1 MMNRSF
7 AGIARAPSALRRYAS
22 AAPTAAFAGS
32 KDSSGKYTVTLIPGD
47 GIGPEI
53 SESIKDIY
61 TAANVPIQWEE
72 VSVTPILKGGKTVI
86 PDAAINSVKKNT
98 VALKGPLATPIGKGH
113 VSLNLTLRR
122 TFNLFANV
130 RPCVSIKGFKTP
142 YDDVN
147 TVLIRE
153 NTEGEYSGIEHE
165 IVDGVIV
172 DGVVQSIKLITWE
185 ASERVARYAF
195 NYAETSGR
203 KRVTAVH
210 KANIMKMSDGMFLSA
225 CREVSKEFPGI
236 AYDEDLLDRVCL
248 QVVQNPAPFSDRVM
262 VMPNLYGDIL
272 SDMCA
277 GLIGGLG
284 LTPSGNIGRDASIFE
299 AVHGSAPDIAGKGLA
314 NPTALL
320 LSSLMM
326 LRHMNLFE
334 HADKIERAA
343 LSTIAEGRT
352 ITGDLGGRASTK
364 EYTEAIIQKLQLDDE
379 GTTPPGPTSHRN
391 TKPKKTRKHL
401 LFLVTNDMTDQVT
414 PQAQPPPK
422 KDEKK
427 PSSGASNRPPK
438 RNPSGSSNKPPG
450 APTAS
455 APRTAS
461 NKKPAAAAV
470 SGQES
475 GSDTTSRKGS
485 DSGRRPNKNQNN
497 GGNRQPAHRKAQPSN
512 SGQPRNNK
520 PSNSP
525 PPQGES
531 SDALSSLQRV
541 IADLKTTSPQ
551 PPQMHSNLP
560 VNAPV
565 FQPGAAAH
573 RKAASVGPGGLS
585 GNFNSFAPHLGSM
598 NEDAEDPS
606 AQYEDGEARGHQPR
620 AQSQSFVAPRFAA
633 LAAEQGEVVGPS
645 GRPQLAPG
653 FMFGAGAA
661 PRRRGAPMGPP
672 INEEDIGFQFPQA
685 QHFDAPAETKHRK
698 SESGEITGIMAEQ
711 IALQQQIEALQQQQQ
726 ALYQQ
731 QLASNQ
737 VLSYQTPGLAPNR
750 GAHRRVQSTVP
761 MGNNFPPNQFGGL
774 SNVGMGLD
782 GQPQGVPR
790 GHGRRHSVNVV
801 KPGLGANGGSISY
814 GNPYGGPDG
823 FDDGFNPPSFPGHSR
838 QPSRVADS
846 SWRINGGVGGVQTNA
861 FAADL
866 AQAQAQLQSLQQ
878 FRAAAGGHHKMA
890 SFSFPNMLPNMMAAN
905 MMGLGLGGM
914 NILQQQQ
921 QQFQSQLQQQSNQP
935 QRKSL
940 FAPYLP
946 QASLPP
952 LLAAGKLVV
961 GILRVN
967 KRNRSDAYVATEVLD
982 ADIYICGSKDRN
994 RALEGDIVA
1003 VELLDVD
1010 EVWGTKKE
1018 KEEKK
1023 RKKEENAAYDL
1034 KSAAGRK
1041 DDKKKDDVE
1050 VEGQGL
1056 MLFDDE
1062 EVTDDVK
1069 PQFAGHVVAVV
1080 ERMPGQLF
1088 SGTLGLLR
1096 PSSAATKEKQ
1106 EAERREREGDKGD
1119 EPRRGP
1125 IERPKIVW
1133 FKPTDK
1139 RVPLIAIPTEQA
1151 PPDFVQNS
1159 EAYVDK
1165 LFVACIKRHPISSL
1179 HPFGTLV
1186 EELGPI
1192 GDVEVETS
1200 ALLKDC
1206 NFPTE
1211 DFTDNVIKCLPPIPW
1226 TIPEREFEIRKD
1238 LRADRIFSIDPETA
1252 KDLDDALSIKLN
1264 EDGTYDVGV
1273 HIADVSYF
1281 VKPNTALD
1289 RDARKRATSVYLVQ
1303 RAVPMLPPALSEQL
1317 CSLVPGQDRLA
1328 FSTIFTMSKDGN
1340 VLKKWFGKTIIKSA
1354 AQLSYKDAQNVIEGK
1369 GLGSAPVAP
1378 DHAAVDIEHDI
1389 KILESIAK
1397 GLRARRFEN
1406 GTLSLNSN
1414 RLSFK
1419 LDERGMP
1426 VDCWQYERADANE
1439 LIEEFMLLTNIAVAQ
1454 QIAVHLPE
1462 QALLR
1467 RHDNPIDRRLTAFT
1481 ERAKRLG
1488 YEMDTSSSGALMRSF
1503 NAVTDPTAR
1512 RLLELLSFKATHR
1525 AKYFCA
1531 GMLDIAKYHHYA
1543 LNIPLYTHF
1552 TSPIRRYADLL
1563 VHRQLESVL
1572 SGPAATEPKFTMDR
1586 DAVAK
1591 VAQQCNIKRDSA
1603 VLAQEQS
1610 AHLFLCVLI
1619 GDLTQRYG
1627 PVVRQAKVVGVLDA
1641 AFDVLVPEFGIEKR
1655 VHVDQMPIDNHVY
1668 DEHTHTLQ
1676 IYWSERDVI
1685 TWLAENS
1692 DDEHLKKMKQNA
1704 EQHAVKMEVASRSV
1718 HDESALFDE
1727 DEADDD
1733 EIVLGREDKQQE
1745 PETSV
1750 QRLLSIAKVKPEFEG
1765 LRSTS
1770 SGHKIQDIRELM
1782 TVPVIVTADLTKS
1795 PPVIKVYSMNPYAN
1809 AEQKK

>member
-1 MMNRSF
+1 
-7 AGIARAPSALRRYAS
+7 
-22 AAPTAAFAGS
+22 
-32 KDSSGKYTVTLIPGD
+32 
-47 GIGPEI
+47 
-53 SESIKDIY
+53 
-61 TAANVPIQWEE
+61 
-72 VSVTPILKGGKTVI
+72 
-86 PDAAINSVKKNT
+86 
-98 VALKGPLATPIGKGH
+98 
-113 VSLNLTLRR
+113 
-122 TFNLFANV
+122 
-130 RPCVSIKGFKTP
+130 
-142 YDDVN
+142 
-147 TVLIRE
+147 
-153 NTEGEYSGIEHE
+153 
-165 IVDGVIV
+165 
-172 DGVVQSIKLITWE
+172 
-185 ASERVARYAF
+185 
-195 NYAETSGR
+195 
-203 KRVTAVH
+203 
-210 KANIMKMSDGMFLSA
+210 
-225 CREVSKEFPGI
+225 
-236 AYDEDLLDRVCL
+236 
-248 QVVQNPAPFSDRVM
+248 
-262 VMPNLYGDIL
+262 
-272 SDMCA
+272 
-277 GLIGGLG
+277 
-284 LTPSGNIGRDASIFE
+284 
-299 AVHGSAPDIAGKGLA
+299 
-314 NPTALL
+314 
-320 LSSLMM
+320 
-326 LRHMNLFE
+326 
-334 HADKIERAA
+334 
-343 LSTIAEGRT
+343 
-352 ITGDLGGRASTK
+352 
-364 EYTEAIIQKLQLDDE
+364 
-379 GTTPPGPTSHRN
+379 
-391 TKPKKTRKHL
+391 
-401 LFLVTNDMTDQVT
+401 MTDQVT
-414 PQAQPPPK
+414 PQAQPPPPK

-427 PSSGASNRPPK
+427 PTSAASNRAPK
-438 RNPSGSSNKPPG
+438 RNPSTSSKPPG
-450 APTAS
+450 TTQPAPTA
-455 APRTAS
+455 RTAS
-461 NKKPAAAAV
+461 NKKPAVA

-485 DSGRRPNKNQNN
+485 DSGRRPNKNQSNAN
-497 GGNRQPAHRKAQPSN
+497 NRQPAQHRKAQPSA
-512 SGQPRNNK
+512 SQGPRNVK
-520 PSNSP
+520 PSSSP
-525 PPQGES
+525 VPPVGES

-551 PPQMHSNLP
+551 PPQMYSNLP

-573 RKAASVGPGGLS
+573 RKAASAGPGLS

-598 NEDAEDPS
+598 NEDAEDP
-606 AQYEDGEARGHQPR
+606 AGQYEEGEIPDGRQQGHQPR

-633 LAAEQGEVVGPS
+633 LAAQQEQGDSVGPT

-653 FMFGAGAA
+653 FMFGAGAGG
-661 PRRRGAPMGPP
+661 RRRGGPMGPP
-672 INEEDIGFQFPQA
+672 INEEDVGFQFPQA
-685 QHFDAPAETKHRK
+685 QHFDAPSESKHRK
-698 SESGEITGIMAEQ
+698 TDSAEITGIMAEQ
-711 IALQQQIEALQQQQQ
+711 IAIQSQIEALQQQQQ

-750 GAHRRVQSTVP
+750 GVHRRVHSTVP
-761 MGNNFPPNQFGGL
+761 MGVPQNSMGQFGNL
-774 SNVGMGLD
+774 NTLGMGLD

-801 KPGLGANGGSISY
+801 NKPPFSANGGSISY
-814 GNPYGGPDG
+814 GNPYGQDA
-823 FDDGFNPPSFPGHSR
+823 FDDGFNPPSFGPGGHSR

-905 MMGLGLGGM
+905 MMGIGLGGM

-1151 PPDFVQNS
+1151 PPDFVQDS

-1192 GDVEVETS
+1192 GDIEVETS

-1211 DFTDNVIKCLPPIPW
+1211 DFTDNVIKCLPPMPW

-1238 LRADRIFSIDPETA
+1238 LRAERVFSIDPATA

-1328 FSTIFTMSKDGN
+1328 FSTIFTMSKDGV
-1340 VLKKWFGKTIIKSA
+1340 VLKKWFGKTVIKSA
-1354 AQLSYKDAQNVIEGK
+1354 AQLSYQDAQNVIEGK
-1369 GLGSAPVAP
+1369 TLGSAAVTP
-1378 DHAAVDIEHDI
+1378 DHAPVDIEHDI
-1389 KILESIAK
+1389 KNLESIAK
-1397 GLRARRFEN
+1397 HLRARRFEN

-1414 RLSFK
+1414 RLSFT
-1419 LDERGMP
+1419 LDDRGMP
-1426 VDCWQYERADANE
+1426 VDCWQYDRADANE
-1439 LIEEFMLLTNIAVAQ
+1439 MIEEFMLLTNIAVAQ

-1467 RHDNPIDRRLTAFT
+1467 RHDSPIDRRLNVFA
-1481 ERAKRLG
+1481 ERAARLG

-1531 GMLDIAKYHHYA
+1531 GMLDIAKYNHYA

-1572 SGPAATEPKFTMDR
+1572 QGPAAVEPKFTMDR

-1603 VLAQEQS
+1603 TLAQEQS

-1619 GDLTQRYG
+1619 ADLTQRYG

-1668 DEHTHTLQ
+1668 DEHSHTLQ
-1676 IYWSERDVI
+1676 IYWSNRDVI

-1704 EQHAVKMEVASRSV
+1704 EQHALKMEVTSRSV

-1733 EIVLGREDKQQE
+1733 EIVLGREEKKE
-1745 PETSV
+1745 APETSV
-1750 QRLLSIAKVKPEFEG
+1750 QRLLSMAKVKPEFEG

-1795 PPVIKVYSMNPYAN
+1795 PPVIKVYSMNPYA
-1809 AEQKK
+1809 EQKK

>member
-1 MMNRSF
+1 
-7 AGIARAPSALRRYAS
+7 
-22 AAPTAAFAGS
+22 
-32 KDSSGKYTVTLIPGD
+32 
-47 GIGPEI
+47 
-53 SESIKDIY
+53 
-61 TAANVPIQWEE
+61 
-72 VSVTPILKGGKTVI
+72 
-86 PDAAINSVKKNT
+86 
-98 VALKGPLATPIGKGH
+98 
-113 VSLNLTLRR
+113 
-122 TFNLFANV
+122 
-130 RPCVSIKGFKTP
+130 
-142 YDDVN
+142 
-147 TVLIRE
+147 
-153 NTEGEYSGIEHE
+153 
-165 IVDGVIV
+165 
-172 DGVVQSIKLITWE
+172 
-185 ASERVARYAF
+185 
-195 NYAETSGR
+195 
-203 KRVTAVH
+203 
-210 KANIMKMSDGMFLSA
+210 
-225 CREVSKEFPGI
+225 
-236 AYDEDLLDRVCL
+236 
-248 QVVQNPAPFSDRVM
+248 
-262 VMPNLYGDIL
+262 
-272 SDMCA
+272 
-277 GLIGGLG
+277 
-284 LTPSGNIGRDASIFE
+284 
-299 AVHGSAPDIAGKGLA
+299 
-314 NPTALL
+314 
-320 LSSLMM
+320 
-326 LRHMNLFE
+326 
-334 HADKIERAA
+334 
-343 LSTIAEGRT
+343 
-352 ITGDLGGRASTK
+352 
-364 EYTEAIIQKLQLDDE
+364 
-379 GTTPPGPTSHRN
+379 
-391 TKPKKTRKHL
+391 
-401 LFLVTNDMTDQVT
+401 MTDQVT
-414 PQAQPPPK
+414 PQAQPPPPK

-427 PSSGASNRPPK
+427 PPSSASNRGSK
-438 RNPSGSSNKPPG
+438 RNPSTSGRPAGNASSAQG
-450 APTAS
+450 APRPS
-455 APRTAS
+455 SRTS
-461 NKKPAAAAV
+461 NKKPASTGPAP
-470 SGQES
+470 ES

-485 DSGRRPNKNQNN
+485 EGGRKPEQRKNQNN
-497 GGNRQPAHRKAQPSN
+497 NNGGRQPAHRKGPSTQ
-512 SGQPRNNK
+512 GGRNNNNNNPAPPA
-520 PSNSP
+520 PS
-525 PPQGES
+525 QGAES

-551 PPQMHSNLP
+551 PNANNNYMPATHSNLP
-560 VNAPV
+560 INAPV
-565 FQPGAAAH
+565 FQPGAAAYPGTGNVADAKH
-573 RKAASVGPGGLS
+573 RKAASVGAAMPGNYS
-585 GNFNSFAPHLGSM
+585 SFAPHLGSM
-598 NEDAEDPS
+598 VEDAED
-606 AQYEDGEARGHQPR
+606 AGGALEEGEIHEFQPQLGHQPR
-620 AQSQSFVAPRFAA
+620 AQSQSFMAPRFAA
-633 LAAEQGEVVGPS
+633 LAAQQEQADSVGPT

-653 FMFGAGAA
+653 FMFGAGAGN
-661 PRRRGAPMGPP
+661 RKRSTGPMGPP
-672 INEEDIGFQFPQA
+672 INEEDVNFQFPQQ
-685 QHFDAPAETKHRK
+685 QHFAGDGLAESKHRK
-698 SESGEITGIMAEQ
+698 TESAEITGIMAEQ
-711 IALQQQIEALQQQQQ
+711 IALQSQIEALQQQQQ

-737 VLSYQTPGLAPNR
+737 VMSFQTPGLAPNR
-750 GAHRRVQSTVP
+750 GVSHRRVQSTVP
-761 MGNNFPPNQFGGL
+761 MGAGGFGMPPNMGQFGNLGTL
-774 SNVGMGLD
+774 NLGLD
-782 GQPQGVPR
+782 GQAQGIPR

-801 KPGLGANGGSISY
+801 NKGGPGANGGSISY
-814 GNPYGGPDG
+814 GNPYAIPEG
-823 FDDGFNPPSFPGHSR
+823 FDDGFNPPPPFGHSR
-838 QPSRVADS
+838 QPSRVADN
-846 SWRINGGVGGVQTNA
+846 SWRINGGVGGVQGNNA

-878 FRAAAGGHHKMA
+878 FRAAAGGHHHKMA

-905 MMGLGLGGM
+905 MMGLGLGGI
-914 NILQQQQ
+914 NLLQQQQ

-1034 KSAAGRK
+1034 KSTAGRK

-1056 MLFDDE
+1056 MLFEDE

-1106 EAERREREGDKGD
+1106 EAERREREGDRGD

-1151 PPDFVQNS
+1151 PPDFIQNS
-1159 EAYVDK
+1159 EGYVDK

-1211 DFTDNVIKCLPPIPW
+1211 DFTENVIKCLPPMPW
-1226 TIPEREFEIRKD
+1226 TIPERELEIRKD
-1238 LRADRIFSIDPETA
+1238 LRADRIFSIDPDTA

-1317 CSLVPGQDRLA
+1317 CSLVPGQERLA
-1328 FSTIFTMSKDGN
+1328 FSTIFTMSSDGT
-1340 VLKKWFGKTIIKSA
+1340 VLKKWFGKTVIKSA
-1354 AQLSYKDAQNVIEGK
+1354 AKLAYSHAQNVIDGQT
-1369 GLGSAPVAP
+1369 LGSVPVIP
-1378 DHAAVDIEHDI
+1378 EHDAADIAHDI
-1389 KILESIAK
+1389 KVLQGLAK
-1397 GLRARRFEN
+1397 NLRARRFEN
-1406 GTLSLNSN
+1406 GTLSLDSL
-1414 RLSFK
+1414 RLQFK
-1419 LDERGMP
+1419 LDDNGMP
-1426 VDCWQYERADANE
+1426 IDCGQYQRTEANE

-1454 QIAVHLPE
+1454 HIAVHLPE

-1467 RHDNPIDRRLTAFT
+1467 RHDNPIERRLNVFT
-1481 ERAKRLG
+1481 ERAQRLG
-1488 YEMDTSSSGALMRSF
+1488 YDMDTSSSGALMKSF
-1503 NAVTDPTAR
+1503 NAITDPTAR

-1543 LNIPLYTHF
+1543 LNTPLYTHF

-1572 SGPAATEPKFTMDR
+1572 QGVGATEPKFTMDR

-1603 VLAQEQS
+1603 TLAQEQS

-1619 GDLTQRYG
+1619 ADLTQRYG

-1668 DEHTHTLQ
+1668 DEHSHTLQ
-1676 IYWSERDVI
+1676 IYWSNRDVI

-1692 DDEHLKKMKQNA
+1692 DDEHLKKVKQNA

-1727 DEADDD
+1727 DEAEED
-1733 EIVLGREDKQQE
+1733 EIVLGRSDKA
-1745 PETSV
+1745 PE
-1750 QRLLSIAKVKPEFEG
+1750 RLRSIAKAKPEFEG
-1765 LRSTS
+1765 LRSTAA
-1770 SGHKIQDIRELM
+1770 GHKIQDIRELM
-1782 TVPVIVTADLTKS
+1782 SVPVIVTADLTKS
-1795 PPVIKVYSMNPYAN
+1795 PPVIKVYSMNPYADPAIEVKN
-1809 AEQKK
+1809 